1 MKLLSALVHRPVAS
15 VLLGIAIVLL
25 GVLAYFRL
33 PVASLPQA
41 DIPTIVVRA
50 SLPGASPES
59 MSTTVATPLERAMMG
74 VSGVKAINSSS
85 SQNATQ
91 VTLHFDLE
99 TDINEAAREVQAA
112 INVAMSQLPSGMLS
126 PPEYFKVNPSQSPI
140 FYLALSSE
148 HLSAGKLYEIA
159 SNQLQ
164 PNLAQM
170 TGVGEVEID
179 GASMPA
185 VRITLNPNALIAQGV
200 SLEQVRTAIEKS
212 NTVQALGVVET
223 DQLRWQV
230 ALSNDLK
237 QAQDF
242 ANLVIHRNAQAIVRL
257 KDVAEVQD
265 SVENRYVSGFH
276 NGQPAVIIKIS
287 RQPNA
292 NTVATI
298 DQIKEKLPE
307 LKSLIPADAQLTT
320 VMDGSEIIRAGLAE
334 ARDTLLFS
342 MLLVIIV
349 VALMLGHIQSALVPG
364 IAMLVTLVGA
374 CSLVYLAGFSL
385 NNLSIMAVIVAIGL
399 VVDDAIVVLENIERH
414 IEQGDSPVQAAIKG
428 IQEVGLT
435 LVAMNLALVVI
446 FISVL
451 FMGGVIERLFREF
464 SLTLVFTVVLS
475 VFVSLVLTPSLSAR
489 CLKPLESGQQ
499 QPLYQF
505 SHRCMQQ
512 FNHAYL
518 TSLKWMLAHGYV
530 VILFWLGA
538 IGASF
543 YVYQHLPKRVLPEQD
558 TGRVEAFIRG
568 DDGFS
573 FQIMQPKIAAFSQ
586 SLLSD
591 PAVKDVV
598 GTSGGAGG
606 TTNSFFMVS
615 LKPKSE
621 REGQSSHAIVERM
634 KKNALWQAGAIFS
647 ARVEQELELDDP
659 FSSGSGQDYMLLLQS
674 DEVAQLR
681 QWVPKVAQA
690 MQKLPELEEV
700 ETMGGEGAQHVTL
713 DVDREAARRLGVD
726 IESISS
732 VLNNSFSQRQ
742 ISTIYDQ
749 IQQFHVVMEVDKHF
763 TEHPESLANVQV
775 PNKDGQTVP
784 LRNFATWSY
793 GITNDRVY
801 RRNQYAAMGIGYVV
815 KQGYSYEQADTAIR
829 SVLTEVMLS
838 NNVFMT
844 TDKDVEAESLQAGL
858 STPLLILAV
867 IVLIYIVLGVTYE
880 SVVHPLT
887 ILSTIP
893 AVALGALLNLWIF
906 NFEFTLIALLGM
918 FLLIGIV
925 VKNTILLIDF
935 TLYERRVGKSAY
947 QAVLSAAALRF
958 RPILMTNTA
967 ALLGAIPLACSWG
980 EGAELR
986 QPLGVVIVGGL
997 ARGQLLTLYT
1007 TPVLYLLFEKW
1018 AESCSRFKR
1027 KFVLQS
1033 LGK

>member
-1 MKLLSALVHRPVAS
+1 
-15 VLLGIAIVLL
+15 
-25 GVLAYFRL
+25 
-33 PVASLPQA
+33 
-41 DIPTIVVRA
+41 
-50 SLPGASPES
+50 
-59 MSTTVATPLERAMMG
+59 
-74 VSGVKAINSSS
+74 
-85 SQNATQ
+85 
-91 VTLHFDLE
+91 
-99 TDINEAAREVQAA
+99 
-112 INVAMSQLPSGMLS
+112 
-126 PPEYFKVNPSQSPI
+126 
-140 FYLALSSE
+140 
-148 HLSAGKLYEIA
+148 
-159 SNQLQ
+159 
-164 PNLAQM
+164 M

-307 LKSLIPADAQLTT
+307 LRSLIPADAQLTT

-349 VALMLGHIQSALVPG
+349 VASMLGRVQSALVPS

-374 CSLVYLAGFSL
+374 CGLVYLAGFSL
-385 NNLSIMAVIVAIGL
+385 NSLSIMAVIVAIGL

-414 IEQGDSPVQAAIKG
+414 IEQEDSPVQAAIKG

-464 SLTLVFTVVLS
+464 SLTLVFIVVLS

-489 CLKPLESGQQ
+489 CLKPLESDQH

-558 TGRVEAFIRG
+558 TGRVEAFVRG

-634 KKNALWQAGAIFS
+634 KKMRRGRLGQFS
-647 ARVEQELELDDP
+647 
-659 FSSGSGQDYMLLLQS
+659 
-674 DEVAQLR
+674 
-681 QWVPKVAQA
+681 
-690 MQKLPELEEV
+690 
-700 ETMGGEGAQHVTL
+700 QHVW
-713 DVDREAARRLGVD
+713 
-726 IESISS
+726 
-732 VLNNSFSQRQ
+732 
-742 ISTIYDQ
+742 
-749 IQQFHVVMEVDKHF
+749 
-763 TEHPESLANVQV
+763 
-775 PNKDGQTVP
+775 NK
-784 LRNFATWSY
+784 N
-793 GITNDRVY
+793 
-801 RRNQYAAMGIGYVV
+801 
-815 KQGYSYEQADTAIR
+815 
-829 SVLTEVMLS
+829 
-838 NNVFMT
+838 
-844 TDKDVEAESLQAGL
+844 
-858 STPLLILAV
+858 
-867 IVLIYIVLGVTYE
+867 
-880 SVVHPLT
+880 
-887 ILSTIP
+887 
-893 AVALGALLNLWIF
+893 
-906 NFEFTLIALLGM
+906 
-918 FLLIGIV
+918 
-925 VKNTILLIDF
+925 
-935 TLYERRVGKSAY
+935 
-947 QAVLSAAALRF
+947 
-958 RPILMTNTA
+958 
-967 ALLGAIPLACSWG
+967 
-980 EGAELR
+980 
-986 QPLGVVIVGGL
+986 
-997 ARGQLLTLYT
+997 
-1007 TPVLYLLFEKW
+1007 
-1018 AESCSRFKR
+1018 
-1027 KFVLQS
+1027 
-1033 LGK
+1033 

>member
-1 MKLLSALVHRPVAS
+1 MTFLSTFIHRPVAS
-15 VLLGIAIVLL
+15 ILLGIAIVLL
-25 GVLAYFRL
+25 GILAYFRL
-33 PVASLPQA
+33 PVAALPQA

-59 MSTTVATPLERAMMG
+59 MSATVATPLERAMMG

-85 SQNATQ
+85 NQSATQ
-91 VTLHFDLE
+91 VVLHFDLK
-99 TDINEAAREVQAA
+99 TDINEAARAVQAA
-112 INVAMSQLPSGMLS
+112 INAAMSQLPSGMPS
-126 PPEYFKVNPSQSPI
+126 PPEYFKINPSQSPI

-164 PNLAQM
+164 PNLAQIN
-170 TGVGEVEID
+170 GVGEVVID

-185 VRITLNPNALIAQGV
+185 VRIQLNPNALISQGV
-200 SLEQVRTAIEKS
+200 SLEQVREAIVKS
-212 NTVQALGVVET
+212 NTVQALGVIET
-223 DQLRWQV
+223 EQLRWQIE
-230 ALSNDLK
+230 LPSRLK
-237 QAQDF
+237 KADDF
-242 ANLVIHRNAQAIVRL
+242 ANLIIHQNGQTVVRL

-276 NGQPAVIIKIS
+276 NGKPAVIIKIS

-298 DQIKEKLPE
+298 EKIKEKLPE
-307 LKSLIPADAQLTT
+307 LNRLIPADSQLIT
-320 VMDGSEIIRAGLAE
+320 VMDGSEIIRAGLNE

-349 VALMLGHIQSALVPG
+349 VALMLGRLQSALVPS
-364 IAMLVTLVGA
+364 IALLVTLIGA

-414 IEQGDSPVQAAIKG
+414 IEQGEQPIQAALNG
-428 IQEVGLT
+428 IREVGLT
-435 LVAMNLALVVI
+435 LLAMNLALVVI

-464 SLTLVFTVVLS
+464 SLTLIFIIILS

-489 CLKPLESGQQ
+489 CLKPLERYQHQ
-499 QPLYQF
+499 VLYRY
-505 SHRCMQQ
+505 SHRLMQGLSQ
-512 FNHAYL
+512 LYL
-518 TSLKWMLAHGYV
+518 HSLKWMIKHGYL
-530 VILFWLGA
+530 VILLWGGA
-538 IGASF
+538 IAASV
-543 YVYQHLPKRVLPEQD
+543 YVYQTLPKRVLPEQD

-573 FQIMQPKIAAFSQ
+573 FQIMQPKIATFSE
-586 SLLSD
+586 SVLKD
-591 PAVKDVV
+591 PAVKDVI

-606 TTNSFFMVS
+606 ITNSFLMVS
-615 LKPKSE
+615 LKPKAE
-621 REGQSSHAIVERM
+621 RDGKSSHEIVDRI
-634 KKNALWQAGAIFS
+634 KKNAPWLAGAIFS
-647 ARVEQELELDDP
+647 AQVKQELELDDP
-659 FSSGSGQDYMLLLQS
+659 FSSGSGQDYLLLLQS
-674 DEVAQLR
+674 DDVALLR
-681 QWVPKVAQA
+681 QWTPKVAQA

-700 ETMGGEGAQHVTL
+700 ETMGDEGAQHVTL
-713 DVDREAARRLGVD
+713 DIDREAARRLGVD
-726 IESISS
+726 IENISS

-749 IQQFHVVMEVDKHF
+749 TQQFYVVMEVDKHF
-763 TEHPESLANVQV
+763 TEHPEALANVRI
-775 PNKDGQTVP
+775 PNQQGIAVQ
-784 LRNFATWSY
+784 LSNFATWSY

-815 KQGYSYEQADTAIR
+815 KQGYSYEQADAAIR
-829 SVLTEVMLS
+829 SVLPEVMLP
-838 NNVFMT
+838 NEIFIM

-858 STPLLILAV
+858 STPLLVCVVIL
-867 IVLIYIVLGVTYE
+867 LIYIVLGVTYE
-880 SVVHPLT
+880 SLIHPLT
-887 ILSTIP
+887 ILSTVP
-893 AVALGALLNLWIF
+893 AVALGALLTLWLF
-906 NFEFTLIALLGM
+906 NFQFTLIALLGM

-925 VKNTILLIDF
+925 VKNAILLIDF
-935 TLYERRVGKSAY
+935 TLLERRAGKTAY
-947 QAVLSAAALRF
+947 QAILSAAALRF

-967 ALLGAIPLACSWG
+967 ALLGAIPLALSWG

-997 ARGQLLTLYT
+997 ALGQLLTLYT
-1007 TPVLYLLFEKW
+1007 TPVLYLVLEKC
-1018 AESCSRFKR
+1018 AESCLRLKN
-1027 KFVLQS
+1027 KYALH
-1033 LGK
+1033 